1 VRIASDSGVGPD
13 LDARPFRADAG
24 ESERRCDVD
33 VGGKPPGGVVG
44 VAFENLAGF
53 GERGEADLAFH
64 EIGRAVQAR
73 GRFAGFNGDGAHLAL
88 RGGADGIEAEQRAG
102 RDDDAGTGFLGTADE
117 MHAGEQSAGGRGD
130 ENASGLD
137 RGDGDVIEDRS
148 GGGFNDD
155 VGLSESGERESGGPV
170 REAGEAFAGTGL
182 IPGSHRDQPQA
193 GNPGVERTGNRQADG
208 TESGNGDGFC
218 HGRILQTARGRG
230 QSNPFWL
237 VRRRDREANMI
248 SRRAILA
255 SGAAALAAPAVI
267 RRARA
272 ANTPGVTADEIK
284 IGQTMPYSGP
294 ASAYSSVGKADVAF
308 FKWVDDQGGV
318 AGHKINLLSYD
329 DGYSPPKTVE
339 QVRRL
344 VEQDQVAF
352 LFNTLGTPTN
362 SAIERYC
369 NQRKVPQL
377 FVSTGADKWGNY
389 KHFPWTIGWQ
399 PSYRTEAQVYT
410 KYMLKENPKA
420 KLAILYQNDDFGKD
434 YPIGVR
440 SVLGNSWDQHVI
452 KLLTYEVTDPT
463 VDSQVA
469 EAQAS
474 GADAFLVVATPKFA
488 AQAIRKVHDL
498 NWKPM
503 FFMTNVAISVGSV
516 MKPAGVNNAIGMIS
530 SLYLKDPT
538 DPVWNDDAGMKGFK
552 EFMAKYLPGA
562 DITDLSYIYGYA
574 VTYTMW
580 KVLEACNGD
589 FSRANVL
596 KYATSIEHEVN
607 PAVLPGIIVSDGPT
621 NYHPIRALQPAR
633 WDGKTWV
640 RFGQVIEGVQT

>member
-1 VRIASDSGVGPD
+1 
-13 LDARPFRADAG
+13 
-24 ESERRCDVD
+24 
-33 VGGKPPGGVVG
+33 
-44 VAFENLAGF
+44 
-53 GERGEADLAFH
+53 
-64 EIGRAVQAR
+64 
-73 GRFAGFNGDGAHLAL
+73 
-88 RGGADGIEAEQRAG
+88 
-102 RDDDAGTGFLGTADE
+102 
-117 MHAGEQSAGGRGD
+117 M
-130 ENASGLD
+130 
-137 RGDGDVIEDRS
+137 
-148 GGGFNDD
+148 
-155 VGLSESGERESGGPV
+155 
-170 REAGEAFAGTGL
+170 
-182 IPGSHRDQPQA
+182 
-193 GNPGVERTGNRQADG
+193 
-208 TESGNGDGFC
+208 
-218 HGRILQTARGRG
+218 
-230 QSNPFWL
+230 
-237 VRRRDREANMI
+237 RRRDGEANMI

-255 SGAAALAAPAVI
+255 SGAAALAARAVI
-267 RRARA
+267 RGAGA

-308 FKWVDDQGGV
+308 FKWVNDQGGV

-329 DGYSPPKTVE
+329 DGYSPPRTVE

-362 SAIERYC
+362 TAIERYC

-389 KHFPWTIGWQ
+389 KQFPWTIGWQ

-440 SVLGNSWDQHVI
+440 SVLGSTWDQHVA

-474 GADAFLVVATPKFA
+474 GADTLLVVATPKFA

-530 SLYLKDPT
+530 SLYLKDAT
-538 DPVWNDDAGMKGFK
+538 DPAWNDDAGMKGIRD
-552 EFMAKYLPGA
+552 FMAKYLPGA
-562 DITDLSYIYGYA
+562 DITDLSYIYGYG
-574 VTYTMW
+574 VSYTLW
-580 KVLEACNGD
+580 KVLQACNGD
-589 FSRANVL
+589 FSRANVMNH
-596 KYATSIEHEVN
+596 ATSIEHGVN
-607 PAVLPGIIVSDGPT
+607 PALLPGIIVSDSPT